1 MSFTVL
7 ITEMVM
13 KELRVGKMEA
23 WRAGNLTDGLEEVGR
38 SVRDNRGAAGPHRD
52 LNLTQFAAK
61 RSSFRKKPRQIVL
74 TVVV

>member
-1 MSFTVL
+1 
-7 ITEMVM
+7 MVM
-13 KELRVGKMEA
+13 KELRAGKMEA
-23 WRAGNLTDGLEEVGR
+23 WRAENLTEGLEEVGG
-38 SVRDNRGAAGPHRD
+38 SVRDNRGASGPHCD